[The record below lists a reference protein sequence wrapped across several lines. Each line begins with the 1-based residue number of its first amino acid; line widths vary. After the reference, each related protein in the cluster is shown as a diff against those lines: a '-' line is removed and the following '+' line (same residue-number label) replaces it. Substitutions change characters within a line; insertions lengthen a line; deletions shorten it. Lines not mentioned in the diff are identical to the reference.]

1 LDSALYLLFLWDL
14 TQNQEIN
21 VHSIASAEEL
31 QWFIFGLSV
40 VITLFFSIQIGRY
53 YKSMENVWEYI
64 FWNERLFALLVIG
77 KITFIDNIGLEIVL
91 LVEIALAGLSI
102 LFHRNKEEKI
112 FLYFLRF
119 LLFCMVIITAVI
131 IFGWIYEIKEII
143 DLILE
148 WSLYFAGAYFGFFL
162 VFLIQSKIK
171 KKHKTARNNS
181 NETTTP

>member
-1 LDSALYLLFLWDL
+1 MH
-14 TQNQEIN
+14 T
-21 VHSIASAEEL
+21 IASAEEL

-77 KITFIDNIGLEIVL
+77 QKALGILIGLEIVL
-91 LVEIALAGLSI
+91 LVEIVLAGISI
-102 LFHRNKEEKI
+102 LFHRNKEEKM

-119 LLFCMVIITAVI
+119 LLFCMFIVTVVIT
-131 IFGWIYEIKEII
+131 FSWIYEIQEIL

-148 WSLYFAGAYFGFFL
+148 YTLYFAGAYFIFFL
-162 VFLIQSKIK
+162 IFLLQTRIK
-171 KKHKTARNNS
+171 RKHKEARNNS
-181 NETTTP
+181 EGNTAL